1 MRNEMHKTTRSRH
14 KHGEGAPNTRTGD
27 RRGYG
32 ERRHAI
38 MIDCYEHEYKTQP
51 LSMIECTIC
60 EHSAYSAVEY
70 VESEALINGGFV
82 SRPCHHCGITTTWKL
97 FDLPA
102 SANMGWSTS
111 N

>member
-1 MRNEMHKTTRSRH
+1 MHRTTRSRH
-14 KHGEGAPNTRTGD
+14 KHGEGAPNTRSGD
-27 RRGYG
+27 RRGDG
-32 ERRHAI
+32 ERRHAAV
-38 MIDCYEHEYKTQP
+38 MACYEQKQKMLP

-60 EHSAYSAVEY
+60 EHAAYSTVEY

-82 SRPCHHCGITTTWKL
+82 SRPCHHCGITTMWKQ

-102 SANMGWSTS
+102 SASMEWSTA